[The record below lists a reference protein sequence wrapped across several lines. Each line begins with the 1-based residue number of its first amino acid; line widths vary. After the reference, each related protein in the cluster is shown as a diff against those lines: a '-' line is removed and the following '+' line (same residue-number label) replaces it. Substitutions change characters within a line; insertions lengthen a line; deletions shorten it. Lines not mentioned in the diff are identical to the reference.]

1 MGKLILMNFC
11 TSKRR
16 ALLLAVK
23 ISAAS
28 RNLILLNLNYMG
40 STDKVVFSYV
50 CFSGKKKRKRKRK
63 NHVCRSV
70 GSVVLEVLST
80 LSRILSIRAVVEVLL
95 WWLIFLLVLL

>member
-50 CFSGKKKRKRKRK
+50 CFSGKKKKKSK

-80 LSRILSIRAVVEVLL
+80 LSRILSIRAVAEVLL

>member
-1 MGKLILMNFC
+1 MNFC

-50 CFSGKKKRKRKRK
+50 CFSGKKKKSK

-80 LSRILSIRAVVEVLL
+80 LSRILSIRAVAEVLL

>member
-50 CFSGKKKRKRKRK
+50 CFSGKKKKRKSK
-63 NHVCRSV
+63 NHICRSV

>member
-1 MGKLILMNFC
+1 MNFC

-50 CFSGKKKRKRKRK
+50 
-63 NHVCRSV
+63 
-70 GSVVLEVLST
+70 
-80 LSRILSIRAVVEVLL
+80 
-95 WWLIFLLVLL
+95 